1 MAQAITIGVTLKRR
15 YTDTLKFMSPNYKR
29 WDVGLSRITKGGLS
43 NSDLHA
49 SLRHATMSS
58 NGEFSLR
65 WILLKVRRDVSEELH
80 NLAGKLVS
88 GSNSFG
94 SID

>member
-15 YTDTLKFMSPNYKR
+15 YIDTLKFMSPNYKR
-29 WDVGLSRITKGGLS
+29 WDVGLSRKIKGGFS

-65 WILLKVRRDVSEELH
+65 WILLEFRRDIS
-80 NLAGKLVS
+80 
-88 GSNSFG
+88 
-94 SID
+94 